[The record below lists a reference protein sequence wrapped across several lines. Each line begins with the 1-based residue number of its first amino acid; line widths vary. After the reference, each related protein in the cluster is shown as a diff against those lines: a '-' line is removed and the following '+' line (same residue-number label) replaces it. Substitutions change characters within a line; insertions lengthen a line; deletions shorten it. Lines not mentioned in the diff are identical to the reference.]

1 METPLK
7 GGAIISGLQAHPFTR
22 AFWPDHIARLAPMA
36 SETRFDAGEIIFQ
49 EGDHSSFFYLILSGN
64 VALEVVSPG
73 RPIRIST
80 LYTGDVLGW
89 SSVTEDDSKQFQAR
103 ALEPIHALAF
113 DGARLRHACERDY
126 AFGFAF
132 MRAMAAVLS
141 SRLHAVRAQLLES
154 YTPVG
159 SA

>member
-1 METPLK
+1 MTAL
-7 GGAIISGLQAHPFTR
+7 LQGHPFTR

-36 SETRFDAGEIIFQ
+36 SETRFDPGELIFQ
-49 EGDHSSFFYLILSGN
+49 EGDHSSFFYLIVSGN
-64 VALEVVSPG
+64 VALEVVAPG
-73 RPIRIST
+73 RPVRVAT
-80 LYTGDVLGW
+80 LYSGDVLGW
-89 SSVTEDDSKQFQAR
+89 SSITDDDSKQFQAR
-103 ALEPIHALAF
+103 ALEPVHAIAF

-141 SRLHAVRAQLLES
+141 GRLHAVRAQLLET